1 MRPADQL
8 RDLADVVETVQS
20 GPAAVRDADLG
31 ERDDGQVVAQLD
43 IEVPLPLGEHLPE
56 QPTDDSAGET
66 EESMPVAE
74 LADVTSGLG
83 ETITSRLEEA
93 GYETVAD
100 IEWATPEEL
109 EAVPQLGP
117 TTVEQVFDAAAEL
130 REEAPPTEDPEPPAW
145 TPDSNTSGVIV
156 PTRRGQTG
164 GQKP

>member
-1 MRPADQL
+1 MNAADQL

-20 GPAAVRDADLG
+20 GPAAVCDADLG

-43 IEVPLPLGEHLPE
+43 VEVPLPLGEHLPE
-56 QPTDDSAGET
+56 QPTDDTGET

-74 LADVTSGLG
+74 LADVASGLG

-100 IEWATPEEL
+100 IEAASRDEL
-109 EAVPQLGP
+109 EDVPRVGPKTVDELIVAV
-117 TTVEQVFDAAAEL
+117 DEL
-130 REEAPPTEDPEPPAW
+130 NEDTPPTENPEPPAW
-145 TPDSNTSGVIV
+145 TPDSNTGGIIV
-156 PTRRGQTG
+156 PTRSGQDG

>member
-1 MRPADQL
+1 MNAADQL

-74 LADVTSGLG
+74 LADVASGLG

-145 TPDSNTSGVIV
+145 TPDSNTSGIIV

>member
-1 MRPADQL
+1 MNAADQL

-56 QPTDDSAGET
+56 QPTDDGAGET
-66 EESMPVAE
+66 EESMSVAA
-74 LADVTSGLG
+74 LADVASGLG

-100 IEWATPEEL
+100 IEAATRSEL
-109 EAVPQLGP
+109 EDVPRVGPKTVDELIAAV
-117 TTVEQVFDAAAEL
+117 DEL
-130 REEAPPTEDPEPPAW
+130 DEDAPPTEDPEPPAW
-145 TPDSNTSGVIV
+145 TPDSNTSGIIV